1 MKGKFTEFWVYFT
14 GEIRLH
20 FVNSTVWVVLSDL
33 SMDYY
38 NMNDI
43 IIPKLKVKNSKK
55 AGANIYFIE

>member
-1 MKGKFTEFWVYFT
+1 MKGKFTEFWVYST

>member
-1 MKGKFTEFWVYFT
+1 MMGKFTLFCAYPIL
-14 GEIRLH
+14 EIRLH

-43 IIPKLKVKNSKK
+43 IIPKLKVKNNKN
-55 AGANIYFIE
+55 AGAIIYLNE